1 MLSLAEDFK
10 PQSNE
15 LVLTDY
21 DVIGVWYLHLE
32 TYVVQKALYGF
43 RNADTPKGCF
53 ERKYSDINKVVFD
66 SEVAKQ
72 SSFTKTYQ

>member
-1 MLSLAEDFK
+1 MSLAEDFK

-15 LVLTDY
+15 LALSDY
-21 DVIGVWYLHLE
+21 DVNGVWYLHLE
-32 TYVVQKALYGF
+32 TYVGQKALYRF

-53 ERKYSDINKVVFD
+53 EHKYSDISKAVFD

-72 SSFTKTYQ
+72 SSFSKIYQ